1 MLPMRCGDMKKE
13 LLDVIFASKKRKDV
27 LLLLQ
32 KEPQDTESLLKS
44 LGTTRQSLLPQIKIL
59 EESHFVVHYKDTY
72 ELTTIGKLVVDE
84 MLPLLDTIEFLDNDI
99 DYWGTHNLDFIP
111 PDLLKRVSE
120 LGNCRVITPP
130 VTEIHQISNEFQE
143 SSKNSTSIFTITSFF
158 HPNFP
163 ELLSELIKNNA
174 TIHTIISKDLLE
186 NLRAKHALQFKKLFE
201 SKLINIYVYPK
212 QMQFMSFAYN
222 DYQIMMLLLK
232 SNGEISNKHFLCS
245 NPESLYWAKDL
256 YDYYLKDSIPI
267 TEL

>member
-1 MLPMRCGDMKKE
+1 MGKQ
-13 LLDVIFASKKRKDV
+13 LLDVIFASEKRKGT
-27 LLLLQ
+27 LLLLRDEP
-32 KEPQDTESLLKS
+32 KEMDALLKLFETS
-44 LGTTRQSLLPQIKIL
+44 RQSVLPQIRIL
-59 EESHFVVHYKDTY
+59 EKNHLIEHYKSTY

-84 MLPLLDTIEFLDNDI
+84 MIPLLDTIEFLDNDI

-111 PDLLKRVSE
+111 PNLLKRVSE
-120 LGNCRVITPP
+120 LGNYRVITPT
-130 VTEIHQISNEFQE
+130 VTEIHQISSEFQE
-143 SSKNSTSIFTITSFF
+143 SSKNSTSVFTITSFF

-186 NLRAKHALQFKKLFE
+186 NLQTQHALQFKKLFE
-201 SKLINIYVYPK
+201 SKLVHIYVYPK
-212 QMQFMSFAYN
+212 QMHFMSFAYN

-245 NPESLYWAKDL
+245 NPKSLYWAKDL
-256 YDYYLKDSIPI
+256 FEYYLKDSIPI